1 MGENFRENLKN
12 FRCRSVDVS
21 AAVTFRAVAERET
34 DEKAADNH
42 GVVVAGNR
50 TRQQNI
56 D

>member
-21 AAVTFRAVAERET
+21 AAVTFRAVAEKGI

-42 GVVVAGNR
+42 GVAAADNR
-50 TRQQNI
+50 TR
-56 D
+56 